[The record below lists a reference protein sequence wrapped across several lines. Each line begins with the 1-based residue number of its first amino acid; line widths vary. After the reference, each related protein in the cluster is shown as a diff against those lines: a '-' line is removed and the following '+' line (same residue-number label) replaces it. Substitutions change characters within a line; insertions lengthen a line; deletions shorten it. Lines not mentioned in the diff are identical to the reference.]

1 MEISGSITFV
11 NISRRSGHD
20 TIRSMN
26 APVHPGLLASILED
40 YALDPLGYHGVCH
53 WARVLENGLRL
64 APLTGADPHV
74 VALFAVFHDSR
85 RVNEHRDDGHGT
97 RGGALAQRFADD
109 GLIDISSD
117 QLKCLVQACE
127 LHTGGRPPA
136 DITQLTCW
144 DSDRLD
150 LPRVGV
156 RINPRYLCTEAAR
169 DSDMISLC
177 HQRSVNRYQP
187 EWFTEWL
194 DAIDR
199 LIDE

>member
-1 MEISGSITFV
+1 M
-11 NISRRSGHD
+11 
-20 TIRSMN
+20 
-26 APVHPGLLASILED
+26 
-40 YALDPLGYHGVCH
+40 
-53 WARVLENGLRL
+53 LENGLRL

-74 VALFAVFHDSR
+74 VSLFAVFHDSR
-85 RVNEHRDDGHGT
+85 RMNEHRDDGHGV

-109 GLIDISSD
+109 GLIDVSSD

-136 DITQLTCW
+136 DITLLTCW

-156 RINPRYLCTEAAR
+156 RINPKYLCTEAAR
-169 DSDMISLC
+169 DADVISLC
-177 HQRSVNRYQP
+177 HWRSVNRRQP
-187 EWFTEWL
+187 GWFAEWL
-194 DAIDR
+194 EAIER

>member
-1 MEISGSITFV
+1 MEISCSITSV
-11 NISRRSGHD
+11 NIRDPSAPG
-20 TIRSMN
+20 TIRPMDS
-26 APVHPGLLASILED
+26 PVNPGLLALILED
-40 YALDPLGYHGVCH
+40 YSLDPLGYHGVCH

-85 RVNEHRDDGHGT
+85 RMNEHRDDGHGT

-156 RINPRYLCTEAAR
+156 RINPKYLCTDAAR
-169 DSDMISLC
+169 DSDTIRLC
-177 HQRSVNRYQP
+177 HQRSVSQYQP
-187 EWFTEWL
+187 EWFPEWMRV
-194 DAIDR
+194 IDR
-199 LIDE
+199 LHDE